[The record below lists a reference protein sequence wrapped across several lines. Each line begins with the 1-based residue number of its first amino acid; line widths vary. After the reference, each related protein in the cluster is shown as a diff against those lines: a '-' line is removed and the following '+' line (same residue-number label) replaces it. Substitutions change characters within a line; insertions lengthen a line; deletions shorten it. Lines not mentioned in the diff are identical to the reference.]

1 MALKIRLRQQGRTN
15 RQTYRLVVTD
25 IRNPRDGK
33 YLEMLGWYNP
43 FATTNDSE
51 VDVERINFW
60 VGQGAQITPSA
71 EALISRIAP
80 DVMKEIHA
88 KQHARRV
95 KKVAKR
101 RSSKKATGAVK
112 PAPKVEAKAAAP
124 KPARKTAAK
133 KTAKE

>member
-1 MALKIRLRQQGRTN
+1 MALKIRMRQQGRTN

-33 YLEMLGWYNP
+33 YLEMIGWYNP
-43 FATTNDSE
+43 FSNTQDAV

-71 EALISRIAP
+71 QSLIARIAP
-80 DVMKEIHA
+80 DVMKEIRA
-88 KQHARRV
+88 KEHSQRI

-101 RSSKKATGAVK
+101 RAGKKAVETAVPVQK
-112 PAPKVEAKAAAP
+112 AP
-124 KPARKTAAK
+124 AAK
-133 KTAKE
+133 KAKK